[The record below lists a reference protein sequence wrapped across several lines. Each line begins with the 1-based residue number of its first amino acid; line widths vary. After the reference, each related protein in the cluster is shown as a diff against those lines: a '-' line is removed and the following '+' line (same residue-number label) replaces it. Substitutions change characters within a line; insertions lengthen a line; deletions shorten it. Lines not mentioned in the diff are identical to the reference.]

1 MEVTKSMRYRVNVAI
16 STKGQRTWECT
27 VDATEYTMSDVL
39 TASDELV
46 KQLEQRYP
54 APKEG

>member
-16 STKGQRTWECT
+16 STKGQKTWDCT
-27 VDATEYTMSDVL
+27 VDSTEYTMSDVL
-39 TASDELV
+39 TASDALV
-46 KQLEQRYP
+46 KELEQRYP